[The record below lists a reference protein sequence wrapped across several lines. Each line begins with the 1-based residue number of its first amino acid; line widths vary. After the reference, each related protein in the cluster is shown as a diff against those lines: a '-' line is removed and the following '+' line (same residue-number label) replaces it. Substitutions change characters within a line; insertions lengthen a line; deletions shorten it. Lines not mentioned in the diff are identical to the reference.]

1 MASND
6 LTPRMQQ
13 IVLAL
18 LNEDGP
24 IPVKQLA
31 DQIHISKRTVQ
42 RELEYIPRVLKKYGL
57 TFCSKTGTGIW
68 LEGDQ
73 DQIEAIKA
81 ELEEDDALDVSDRI
95 ERQKRLTLEILKDKT
110 LKKLYYYSDLFG
122 VSEATV
128 SSDLE
133 VVKEWFHKC
142 HLEIKRKP
150 GYGVFIE
157 GSERNFRRALRV
169 FIDENIHTEI
179 IQEMYEDR
187 NQSVLNVIQNKSE
200 RNIYRILDD
209 DIVKR
214 VTACI
219 LRIRDKR
226 ILNLTQDSYL
236 GLVIH
241 VAIAVNRIRRQEII
255 EENSLMTNGLR
266 NDQDYD
272 LAKRITK
279 SLEDEFQI
287 QIPEIECAYICLHI
301 KGSKIQQLNIDEKS
315 RSEIEE
321 SRELWDVVNEM
332 IDCYDDSIAYLLKQ
346 DEDFVIQGLIA
357 HLKPTLVRL
366 INGMKIQNPLLEQI
380 KQDYPVIFER
390 CRSVAKVIEGR
401 YGYEVPESEIGFL
414 AIHFGAAEV
423 RMESRKESRRKVN
436 IGIVCASGIGISR
449 LMSSKVARDFAD
461 RVELSVYGMTDL
473 SPYVLSKTDFFV
485 STIPIKEEADI
496 LYVSPLL
503 PAEDM
508 EQIAGKVRRCE
519 FMPKKQDNQEF
530 TIQLDQ
536 VNFIAVQIKNVI
548 RLMEY
553 QRVNNGITFEEL
565 LIAVSE
571 KLAAYPERQSII
583 QEDLM
588 RRERLCSQI
597 FPDLSFALLHART
610 EGVVKPVF
618 SVCQTKDGEPFSD
631 PYFRGVCVVLIMLVP
646 KGDHEVENSDIL
658 GVLSERLIEEEEFLD
673 TVRHGGK
680 EEIRALVS
688 QYLNQYFKHYL
699 DKI

>member
-1 MASND
+1 MGGSD
-6 LTPRMQQ
+6 FTPRMQQ

-18 LNEDGP
+18 IKEQGP
-24 IPVKQLA
+24 VPVKQLA
-31 DQIHISKRTVQ
+31 DQIRISKRTVQ
-42 RELEYIPRVLKKYGL
+42 RELEYIPRALKKYGL

-68 LEGDQ
+68 LEGDRA
-73 DQIEAIKA
+73 QIEALKD
-81 ELEEDDALDVSDRI
+81 ELEADDALDVSDRI
-95 ERQKRLTLEILKDKT
+95 ERQKRLILEILKDKT
-110 LKKLYYYSDLFG
+110 LKKLYYYSDIFG

-133 VVKEWFHKC
+133 AVKEWFHRY

-157 GSERNFRRALRV
+157 GSERDFRRALRV
-169 FIDENIHTEI
+169 FIDENIHTEM
-179 IQEMYEDR
+179 IQGMYEDR
-187 NQSVLNVIQNKSE
+187 NQTVLNVIQNKSE

-255 EENSLMTNGLR
+255 EENPIMSDFLQK
-266 NDQDYD
+266 DQDYD
-272 LAKRITK
+272 LAETITK
-279 SLEDEFQI
+279 SLEEEFRI

-315 RSEIEE
+315 KSEIEE
-321 SRELWDVVNEM
+321 SRELWEVVNEM
-332 IDCYDDSIAYLLKQ
+332 IDCYNDGMAYLLKQ
-346 DEDFVIQGLIA
+346 DEEFVIQGLIA

-366 INGMKIQNPLLEQI
+366 ANGMKIQNPLLEQI
-380 KQDYPVIFER
+380 KRDYPAIFDR
-390 CRSVAKVIEGR
+390 CRTVARVIEKR
-401 YGYEVPESEIGFL
+401 YGYEVPEPEIGFL
-414 AIHFGAAEV
+414 AVHFGAAEV

-449 LMSSKVARDFAD
+449 LMSSRIARDFSD

-473 SPYVLSKTDFFV
+473 SPYVLNKTDFFV
-485 STIPIKEEADI
+485 STVPLKEEADI

-503 PAEDM
+503 SVEEM
-508 EQIAGKVRRCE
+508 ERIAGKVRQCE
-519 FMPKKQDNQEF
+519 YMPKKQDNKEF

-536 VNFIAVQIKNVI
+536 VNFMAVQIKNVI

-553 QRVNNGITFEEL
+553 QRVDNGINFEEL

-571 KLAAYPERQSII
+571 KLASYPERQIMI

-597 FPDLSFALLHART
+597 FPDLNFALLHART

-618 SVCQTKDGEPFSD
+618 SVCQTKDGTPFSD
-631 PYFRGVCVVLIMLVP
+631 PYFKGVCVVLVMLVP
-646 KGDHEVENSDIL
+646 KDDHTAENSEIL
-658 GVLSERLIEEEEFLD
+658 GVLSERLIEEEAFLEA
-673 TVRHGGK
+673 VRHGGK
-680 EEIRALVS
+680 EEIRAFVS
-688 QYLNQYFKHYL
+688 QYLNQYFRHYL
-699 DKI
+699 DTI

>member
-1 MASND
+1 MGGSD
-6 LTPRMQQ
+6 FTPRMQQ

-18 LNEDGP
+18 IKEQGP
-24 IPVKQLA
+24 VPVKQLA
-31 DQIHISKRTVQ
+31 DQIRISKRTVQ
-42 RELEYIPRVLKKYGL
+42 RELEYIPRALKKYGL

-68 LEGDQ
+68 LEGDRT
-73 DQIEAIKA
+73 QIEALKA
-81 ELEEDDALDVSDRI
+81 ELEADDALDVSDRI
-95 ERQKRLTLEILKDKT
+95 ERQKRLILEILKDKT
-110 LKKLYYYSDLFG
+110 LKKLYYYSDIFG

-133 VVKEWFHKC
+133 AVKEWFHRY

-157 GSERNFRRALRV
+157 GSERDFRRALRV
-169 FIDENIHTEI
+169 FIDENIHTEM
-179 IQEMYEDR
+179 IQGMYEDR
-187 NQSVLNVIQNKSE
+187 NQTVLDVIQNKSE

-255 EENSLMTNGLR
+255 EENPMMADFLQK
-266 NDQDYD
+266 DQDYD
-272 LAKRITK
+272 LAETITK
-279 SLEDEFQI
+279 SLEEEFRI
-287 QIPEIECAYICLHI
+287 QLPESECAYICLHI

-315 RSEIEE
+315 KSEIEE
-321 SRELWDVVNEM
+321 SRELWEVVNEM
-332 IDCYDDSIAYLLKQ
+332 IDCYNDGMAYLLKQ
-346 DEDFVIQGLIA
+346 DEEFVIQGLIA

-366 INGMKIQNPLLEQI
+366 ANGMKIQNPLLEQI
-380 KQDYPVIFER
+380 KRDYPAIFDR
-390 CRSVAKVIEGR
+390 CRTVARVIEDR
-401 YGYEVPESEIGFL
+401 YGYEVPEPEIGFL
-414 AIHFGAAEV
+414 AVHFGAAEV

-449 LMSSKVARDFAD
+449 LMSSRIARDFSD

-473 SPYVLSKTDFFV
+473 SPYVLNKTDFFV
-485 STIPIKEEADI
+485 STVPLKEEADI

-503 PAEDM
+503 SVEEM
-508 EQIAGKVRRCE
+508 ERIAGKVRQCE
-519 FMPKKQDNQEF
+519 YMPKKQDNKEF

-536 VNFIAVQIKNVI
+536 VNFMAVQIKNVI

-553 QRVNNGITFEEL
+553 QRVDNGITFEEL

-571 KLAAYPERQSII
+571 KLASYPERQSMI

-588 RRERLCSQI
+588 RRERLSSQI
-597 FPDLSFALLHART
+597 FPDLNFALLHART

-618 SVCQTKDGEPFSD
+618 SVCQTKDGTSFFD
-631 PYFRGVCVVLIMLVP
+631 PYFKGVCVVLVMLVP
-646 KGDHEVENSDIL
+646 KDDHTAENSEIL
-658 GVLSERLIEEEEFLD
+658 GVLSERLIEEEAFLEA
-673 TVRHGGK
+673 VRHGGK
-680 EEIRALVS
+680 EEIRAFVS
-688 QYLNQYFKHYL
+688 QFLNQYFRHYL

>member
-1 MASND
+1 MAGND
-6 LTPRMQQ
+6 FTPRMQQ

-18 LNEDGP
+18 LDEKSP
-24 IPVKQLA
+24 VPVKQLA

-42 RELEYIPRVLKKYGL
+42 RELEYIPRALKKYGL

-68 LEGDQ
+68 LEGDR
-73 DQIEAIKA
+73 DQMEALKA
-81 ELEEDDALDVSDRI
+81 ELEADDALDVSDRI
-95 ERQKRLTLEILKDKT
+95 ERQKRLILEILKDKT

-133 VVKEWFHKC
+133 AVKEWFHKY

-157 GSERNFRRALRV
+157 GSERDFRRALRV

-187 NQSVLNVIQNKSE
+187 NQSVLKVIQNKSE

-255 EENSLMTNGLR
+255 EENPLMADFLQ

-272 LAKRITK
+272 LAETITR
-279 SLEDEFQI
+279 SLEEEFQI

-301 KGSKIQQLNIDEKS
+301 KGSKIQQLNVDEKS

-321 SRELWDVVNEM
+321 SRELWEVVNEM
-332 IDCYDDSIAYLLKQ
+332 IDRYDDNLAYLLKQ
-346 DEDFVIQGLIA
+346 DEEFVIQGLIA

-366 INGMKIQNPLLEQI
+366 ANGMKIQNPLLEQI
-380 KQDYPVIFER
+380 KQDYPAIFER
-390 CRSVAKVIEGR
+390 CRIVAKVIEDR
-401 YGYEVPESEIGFL
+401 YGYEVPEPEIGFL
-414 AIHFGAAEV
+414 AVHFGAAEV

-449 LMSSKVARDFAD
+449 LMSSKIARDFSD
-461 RVELSVYGMTDL
+461 RVDLSVYGMTDL

-485 STIPIKEEADI
+485 STVPLKEEADI

-503 PAEDM
+503 SADEM
-508 EQIAGKVRRCE
+508 ERIAGKVRQCE
-519 FMPKKQDNQEF
+519 YMPKKQDNQEF

-536 VNFIAVQIKNVI
+536 VNFVAVQIKNII
-548 RLMEY
+548 RFMEY
-553 QRVNNGITFEEL
+553 QRVDNGITFEEL
-565 LIAVSE
+565 LIAASE
-571 KLAAYPERQSII
+571 KLASYADRQIMI
-583 QEDLM
+583 QEDIM
-588 RRERLCSQI
+588 KREELCSQM
-597 FPDLSFALLHART
+597 FPDFSFALLHART
-610 EGVVKPVF
+610 EGVAKPVF
-618 SVCQTKDGEPFSD
+618 SVCQTKDGESFSD
-631 PYFRGVCVVLIMLVP
+631 PYFKGVSVVLIMLVP
-646 KGDHEVENSDIL
+646 KDDHAAENSEIL
-658 GVLSERLIEEEEFLD
+658 GVLSERLVEEEEFLEA
-673 TVRHGGK
+673 VRYRGK

-699 DKI
+699 DKM